1 MAMKRL
7 DLEVVGSLFW
17 IMVGVVFALGALRMR
32 LGTFRNPGPGFIP
45 LGIALLLF
53 SLSLGNLIKGLIHR
67 IRHSSVIPWKK
78 PAFVVASVL
87 LYMWLLGLIGF
98 LPSTF
103 MLMLVLIGLL
113 ISVQK
118 NRWPKVFFSAA
129 VAALSAWLIF
139 SFFLR
144 VPLP

>member
-7 DLEVVGSLFW
+7 DSEMTGSLFW

-45 LGIALLLF
+45 LGIALLLLSF
-53 SLSLGNLIKGLIHR
+53 SLVNLMKGLAHR
-67 IRHSSVIPWKK
+67 VRHKSVIPWRK

-87 LYMWLLGLIGF
+87 LYMWLLGRIGF

-103 MLMLVLIGLL
+103 MLMVVLLGLL
-113 ISVQK
+113 IRVQK

-139 SFFLR
+139 SVFLR

>member
-45 LGIALLLF
+45 LGIALLLLSF
-53 SLSLGNLIKGLIHR
+53 SLVNLMKGLAHR
-67 IRHSSVIPWKK
+67 VRHKSVIPWRK

-118 NRWPKVFFSAA
+118 NCWTKVFFSAA